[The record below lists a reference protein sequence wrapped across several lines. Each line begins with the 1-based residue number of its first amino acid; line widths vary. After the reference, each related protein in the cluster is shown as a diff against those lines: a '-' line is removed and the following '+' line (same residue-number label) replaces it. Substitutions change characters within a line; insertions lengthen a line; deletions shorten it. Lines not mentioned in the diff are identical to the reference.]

1 MSNITEKETYKWE
14 SWLRW
19 VPGALLTTR
28 CGDSWLNQLNLCGE
42 SQLSFCAAGDTEV
55 LGIKITPPAKQQN
68 SCGTCRPGERTVLP
82 QTANQC
88 GGSPV
93 TLWLTLLPLGSRS
106 DNYWA
111 IRRKIF
117 TYPAVFLEHRRVWH
131 CRVEAGCVIGLIEAC
146 GHGWCLDLTPSRV
159 FSFCSHT
166 FNKHLPSTMF
176 LALFQL
182 ARRTGI
188 KPEVI
193 TCC

>member
-1 MSNITEKETYKWE
+1 MSSITEKETYKWE
-14 SWLRW
+14 SYLRW
-19 VPGALLTTR
+19 VPGALLASR
-28 CGDSWLNQLNLCGE
+28 CGDSRLNQLNPCVE
-42 SQLSFCAAGDTEV
+42 SQLSFYAASDTEI
-55 LGIKITPPAKQQN
+55 LGIRTTPPAKQQN
-68 SCGTCRPGERTVLP
+68 SCGTCRPGERAVLP
-82 QTANQC
+82 ETANQC
-88 GGSPV
+88 GASRV
-93 TLWLTLLPLGSRS
+93 TLCLTFLPLGSRS

-117 TYPAVFLEHRRVWH
+117 TCPAAFLEHGRVWH
-131 CRVEAGCVIGLIEAC
+131 CRVEAGCVIGLIEAR
-146 GHGWCLDLTPSRV
+146 GHGWCLDLTPSRE

-166 FNKHLPSTMF
+166 FNKHLPSMMF